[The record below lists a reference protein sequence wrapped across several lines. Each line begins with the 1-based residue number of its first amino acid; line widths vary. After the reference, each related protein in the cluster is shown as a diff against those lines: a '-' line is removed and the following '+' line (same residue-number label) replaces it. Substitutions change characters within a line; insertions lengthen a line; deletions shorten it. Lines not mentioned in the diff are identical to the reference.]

1 MSGLRFSFT
10 TQSCDVRFGTE
21 LSPHETGAR
30 AMVTRIARFVSNG
43 LIAVLVASKDEAGI
57 PMTATAKSQ
66 QKPF

>member
-1 MSGLRFSFT
+1 
-10 TQSCDVRFGTE
+10 
-21 LSPHETGAR
+21 
-30 AMVTRIARFVSNG
+30 MVTRIARFVSNG